1 MSDQLFEFLDDVDA
15 NSSTPAL
22 TDASVSR
29 SPKQHT
35 FKLLVVDD
43 DEDVHL
49 MTELL
54 LKGLCFDEDQLL
66 VQHAYNSQEAYDI
79 LLHDPDIAA
88 MLLDVVMESEDAG
101 LQLVHRIRHSL
112 RRTKLR
118 IILRTGQ
125 PGYAPELET
134 IQRYDINDYKTKTEL
149 TRERLYTCLMT
160 AARSYRQLD
169 QLEKLAYEDHLTG
182 Y

>member
-1 MSDQLFEFLDDVDA
+1 MTDELFEFLDDTDSARQSIRVA
-15 NSSTPAL
+15 ETP
-22 TDASVSR
+22 TER
-29 SPKQHT
+29 
-35 FKLLVVDD
+35 FIKLLVVDD

-54 LKGLCFDEDQLL
+54 LKGLNFDGYQLL
-66 VQHAYNSQEAYDI
+66 VQHAYSSQEAYD
-79 LLHDPDIAA
+79 LLLRDPDIAV

-101 LQLVHRIRHSL
+101 LQLVHRVRQSL
-112 RRTKLR
+112 RRSKLR
-118 IILRTGQ
+118 IILRTG
-125 PGYAPELET
+125 APELET

-169 QLEKLAYEDHLTG
+169 QLEHLAYEDHLTG
-182 Y
+182 LLKVHRGLA